1 MQQSKSPENIP
12 EKEDKKASEERTEN
26 KDTET
31 AVHSND
37 NEKNDLSIFQTSFP
51 TSFLKGCS

>member
-37 NEKNDLSIFQTSFP
+37 NEKKSDIDSNTEIKD
-51 TSFLKGCS
+51 KE